1 MASAGIPQDPD
12 RPLHGLVRLADA
24 SQGSQ
29 TFATRDQ
36 ARDFKHDLLARL
48 ARGSWVDPQLGRQ
61 TFEAWAREWWEGW
74 SGNADYS
81 PRTLQAAEA
90 RLRRYLR
97 RLGLS
102 DDGGRG
108 GWLPRRLF
116 GRGKRGGSPGR
127 NDVPE
132 RLLHD
137 EWTETTVKGGR
148 VWRSCC

>member
-48 ARGSWVDPQLGRQ
+48 AHGNSVDPQLGRQ
-61 TFEAWAREWWEGW
+61 TFETLGARVWEGW
-74 SGNADYS
+74 SANPHHS
-81 PRTLQAAEA
+81 PRTLQAAEGC
-90 RLRRYLR
+90 LRRYLR

-102 DDGGRG
+102 DDRGGVAGCLGGCSGSGSAADRQGGTTYQNDRCMTRGRG
-108 GWLPRRLF
+108 
-116 GRGKRGGSPGR
+116 
-127 NDVPE
+127 
-132 RLLHD
+132 
-137 EWTETTVKGGR
+137 TTAKGGR
-148 VWRSCC
+148 LWRSCC